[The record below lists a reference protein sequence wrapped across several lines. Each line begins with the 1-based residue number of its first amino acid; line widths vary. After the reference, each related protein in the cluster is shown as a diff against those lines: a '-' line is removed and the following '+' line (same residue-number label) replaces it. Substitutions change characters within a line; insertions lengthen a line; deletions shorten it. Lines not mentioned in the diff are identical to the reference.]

1 MISFN
6 KIVNKLCKRCWNIV
20 FLTDIFEII
29 DPEYKDKNRTT
40 LNKTVYRLKSEW
52 IIIPL
57 KNGVYIVPD
66 SEDRS
71 LNSVDL
77 LDKYY
82 LQLLKKY
89 IKAEVGSHY
98 YISWKKS
105 LEFHMRDYSIPEK
118 IFIINRSLNKKVKI
132 WAYEIVFKTIS
143 GNEHGKKINLYTH
156 LSQCTKEIAIDTI
169 SFKVSGL
176 ELALLE
182 ASLIWES
189 YWWVEVSL
197 ITRALKKYSRIL
209 NPEIFKDIAKYKYI
223 MSFNRLKELSKS
235 SHPDLYKLFL
245 DIIKTNGNLFIGE
258 WARNI

>member
-40 LNKTVYRLKSEW
+40 LNNTIYRLKSEW
-52 IIIPL
+52 VIIAL
-57 KNGVYIVPD
+57 KNWVYIVPD
-66 SEDRS
+66 SEDKT

-98 YISWKKS
+98 YISGKKS
-105 LEFHMRDYSIPEK
+105 LEFHMRDYAIGEK
-118 IFIINRSLNKKVKI
+118 IFIINRNLNKKIKV
-132 WAYEIVFKTIS
+132 WAYKIIFKTIS
-143 GNEHGKKINLYTH
+143 GNEHGKKINLYAH
-156 LSQCTKEIAIDTI
+156 LSHYTKEILIDTI
-169 SFKVSGL
+169 AFKVSVL

-189 YWWVEVSL
+189 YWGVEISL
-197 ITRALKKYSRIL
+197 ITKALKKYSSIL
-209 NPEIFKDIAKYKYI
+209 NPDIFKDIAKYKYI

-235 SHPDLYKLFL
+235 SLPDLYKLFL
-245 DIIKTNGNLFIGE
+245 DIIKTNGNLFIG
-258 WARNI
+258 